1 MALPFRKMERQ
12 RFCLSQKKFLKRRG
26 EGKILRSQAEIF
38 FLSKMWLSFSLILK
52 AVHHCHLQKIL
63 SRMCLL
69 VVNFLTPVME
79 NIPFQA
85 FPILLR
91 FHALLCFHYH
101 RFMGCTIV
109 YPAPFL
115 EDHDKLLHENLCQGS
130 RKICE
135 AILTSAGKVA
145 KNWLVLSYFF
155 IIYSALSAILLCL
168 LFCSVNY
175 SALSAILLC
184 QLFCNVSHSSLS
196 AILLCQLFCSVSNS
210 SLSFILLYNL
220 FCSVSYS
227 SL

>member
-1 MALPFRKMERQ
+1 
-12 RFCLSQKKFLKRRG
+12 
-26 EGKILRSQAEIF
+26 
-38 FLSKMWLSFSLILK
+38 
-52 AVHHCHLQKIL
+52 
-63 SRMCLL
+63 MCLL

-79 NIPFQA
+79 NIRFQA

-135 AILTSAGKVA
+135 ATCVTSAGKVA

-155 IIYSALSAILLCL
+155 IIEFWYKVENPSAIL
-168 LFCSVNY
+168 FTTVVVHKD
-175 SALSAILLC
+175 
-184 QLFCNVSHSSLS
+184 FTTT
-196 AILLCQLFCSVSNS
+196 
-210 SLSFILLYNL
+210 
-220 FCSVSYS
+220 
-227 SL
+227 